1 MPYSNNS
8 DENKENPFSPSPD
21 LPLREQ
27 FLYRFSALEE
37 AVRSGFRRIDERM
50 DRMQTELHDRHIE
63 INDRV
68 TIIDRETREQFAF
81 KRARI
86 DALSERLTA
95 LETWSKVVTARFAV
109 LLGVVTVVWT
119 IVAPFLRNI
128 LGVPN
133 G

>member
-1 MPYSNNS
+1 MSYSMDS
-8 DENKENPFSPSPD
+8 DQNKENPFSPSPD

-68 TIIDRETREQFAF
+68 TVIDRETREQFAF

-86 DALSERLTA
+86 DALTERVSA

-109 LLGVVTVVWT
+109 LLAVVTVAWT
-119 IVAPFLRNI
+119 ILAPFIRSA

>member
-1 MPYSNNS
+1 MYSMSKDANQ
-8 DENKENPFSPSPD
+8 DNPFSPSPD

-50 DRMQTELHDRHIE
+50 DRMQIELHDRHIE

-68 TIIDRETREQFAF
+68 TGLEKTTQDQFAF

-86 DALSERLTA
+86 DKVEQRVND

-109 LLGVVTVVWT
+109 LLAVITVAWT
-119 IVAPFLRNI
+119 LIAPFIRSVI
-128 LGVPN
+128 GIPN